1 MPNSLDT
8 TINNLVSDT
17 LLNEST
23 YGAVLACFGN
33 VAINIGMNLIKI
45 GQSTEDS
52 ERESERRRKASPGKP
67 SPATLLLG
75 WVLFILGN
83 GINFTALSM
92 APQTLLASLG
102 GLQFIANLIF
112 LGCYLGE
119 PVTVRNLC
127 GTFLVILGNT
137 IILYGYNPKKS
148 GAYTIAELYSF
159 FISREYKIYTGV
171 SLSCFVLFQMV
182 TNHMVI
188 KWWWGRVPIPRFHIY
203 KPVEKHPLYTLL
215 KAAPLTQPG
224 ARSYSVS
231 VSPSTSPDIVQR
243 PRSRYG
249 YINDLWNGVEEVRNE
264 STPEVEY
271 KPQRPPA
278 LKKSS
283 LFGLI
288 YSMCSAA
295 IGVQALLTGKSLSI
309 IVRNITQGSM
319 DILDPRNF
327 FNLSFAFVV
336 FILWIFATAFWIW
349 RLSVSLIMFDAMFI
363 IPVNQTMWILFS
375 VLSGGI
381 VWNEFANL
389 NFVESSWLASGLSL
403 VLIGVVFLMP
413 IEKVKPGDFETDE
426 EASSKR

>member
-1 MPNSLDT
+1 MPNTLDM
-8 TINNLVSDT
+8 TINDLVSDT
-17 LLNEST
+17 LLDEAT

-45 GQSTEDS
+45 GQSAEDS
-52 ERESERRRKASPGKP
+52 EVETWRRRKSSPGKA

-119 PVTVRNLC
+119 PVTARNLC

-137 IILYGYNPKKS
+137 IIICGYNPKTS
-148 GAYTIAELYSF
+148 GAFTIAELHRF
-159 FISREYKIYTGV
+159 FMSREYVIYTGT
-171 SLSCFVLFQMV
+171 SLTFFVLFQTV
-182 TNHMVI
+182 TNHVVI
-188 KWWWGRVPIPRFHIY
+188 QWWWGLLPIPCFYIY
-203 KPVEKHPLYTLL
+203 KPPEKLPLYTLL
-215 KAAPLTQPG
+215 KSEPLPEPG
-224 ARSYSVS
+224 ACAYSETL
-231 VSPSTSPDIVQR
+231 SPTTSSDILRR
-243 PRSRYG
+243 PRLRHGSTNEMSNS
-249 YINDLWNGVEEVRNE
+249 NDEVVNE
-264 STPEVEY
+264 STPEIEY
-271 KPQRPPA
+271 KPSRPAPI
-278 LKKSS
+278 KRSS

-288 YSMCSAA
+288 YSMSSAS

-309 IVRNITQGSM
+309 ITRNITQGSM

-336 FILWIFATAFWIW
+336 FTLWLLATVFWIW

-389 NFVESSWLASGLSL
+389 SLVESSWLASGLSL
-403 VLIGVVFLMP
+403 VMIGVVFLMP
-413 IEKVKPGDFETDE
+413 VETVKAKDFKIDV
-426 EASSKR
+426 EAS

>member
-1 MPNSLDT
+1 MPNTLDT
-8 TINNLVSDT
+8 TINDLVSDT
-17 LLNEST
+17 LLDEST
-23 YGAVLACFGN
+23 YGAILACFGN

-45 GQSTEDS
+45 GQSAEDS
-52 ERESERRRKASPGKP
+52 EVETWRRRKPSSGKA

-119 PVTVRNLC
+119 PVTARNLC

-137 IILYGYNPKKS
+137 IIICGYDPKTS
-148 GAYTIAELYSF
+148 GAFTIAELYSF
-159 FISREYKIYTGV
+159 FMSREYILYTGA
-171 SLSCFVLFQMV
+171 SLTFFVLFQTV
-182 TNHMVI
+182 TNHIVI
-188 KWWWGRVPIPRFHIY
+188 QWWWGRLPVPYFYIY
-203 KPVEKHPLYTLL
+203 KPPEKLPMYTLL
-215 KAAPLTQPG
+215 KSEPLPKPG
-224 ARSYSVS
+224 ASSYGETL
-231 VSPSTSPDIVQR
+231 SPSTSSDILRR
-243 PRSRYG
+243 PRLRHNS
-249 YINDLWNGVEEVRNE
+249 IDEVMNE

-271 KPQRPPA
+271 KPLRPTPI
-278 LKKSS
+278 KRSS

-288 YSMCSAA
+288 YSMSSAS

-336 FILWIFATAFWIW
+336 FTLWLIATIFWIW

-389 NFVESSWLASGLSL
+389 SLAESSWLASGLSL

-413 IEKVKPGDFETDE
+413 VEKIKCKDFEIDV
-426 EASSKR
+426 EAS

>member
-8 TINNLVSDT
+8 TINGFVSDT
-17 LLNEST
+17 LLDEST

-45 GQSTEDS
+45 GQSVEDP
-52 ERESERRRKASPGKP
+52 EKETERRRKSIPGKT

-83 GINFTALSM
+83 GVNFTALSM

-119 PVTVRNLC
+119 PVTIRNLC

-137 IILYGYNPKKS
+137 IIIYGYNPKRS
-148 GAYTIAELYSF
+148 GAYTIAELYTF
-159 FISREYKIYTGV
+159 FISPKYKIYTGA
-171 SLSCFVLFQMV
+171 SLSFFILFQMV
-182 TNHMVI
+182 TNHVVLQ
-188 KWWWGRVPIPRFHIY
+188 WWWGRIPIPCFYIH
-203 KPVEKHPLYTLL
+203 KPLEKQPMYTLL
-215 KAAPLTQPG
+215 KADPVPLPNAP
-224 ARSYSVS
+224 SYSVTL
-231 VSPSTSPDIVQR
+231 SPSPSSDIVQR
-243 PRSRYG
+243 ARSRHG
-249 YINDLWNGVEEVRNE
+249 YVNGLSNYVEEVINE
-264 STPEVEY
+264 SPSEVEY
-271 KPQRPPA
+271 KPQRPSS

-283 LFGLI
+283 FFGLI
-288 YSMCSAA
+288 YSMSSAA

-309 IVRNITQGSM
+309 IVRSITQGSM

-336 FILWIFATAFWIW
+336 FTLWILATTFWIW
-349 RLSVSLIMFDAMFI
+349 RLSISLIMFDAMFI

-381 VWNEFANL
+381 V
-389 NFVESSWLASGLSL
+389 
-403 VLIGVVFLMP
+403 
-413 IEKVKPGDFETDE
+413 
-426 EASSKR
+426 

>member
-1 MPNSLDT
+1 MPNTLDM
-8 TINNLVSDT
+8 TISDLVSDT
-17 LLNEST
+17 LLDEST

-45 GQSTEDS
+45 GQSAEDS
-52 ERESERRRKASPGKP
+52 EVETWRRRKSSPGKA

-119 PVTVRNLC
+119 PVTARNLC

-137 IILYGYNPKKS
+137 IIICGYNPKTS
-148 GAYTIAELYSF
+148 GAFTIAELHSF
-159 FISREYKIYTGV
+159 FISREYVIYTGT
-171 SLSCFVLFQMV
+171 SLTFFVLFHTV
-182 TNHMVI
+182 TNHVVI
-188 KWWWGRVPIPRFHIY
+188 QWWWGVLPVPCFYIY
-203 KPVEKHPLYTLL
+203 KPPEKLPLYTLL
-215 KAAPLTQPG
+215 KSEPVPKAG
-224 ARSYSVS
+224 VCSYSETQ
-231 VSPSTSPDIVQR
+231 SPPTSSDILRR
-243 PRSRYG
+243 PRLRHGSTTEMS
-249 YINDLWNGVEEVRNE
+249 NSVDEVINE
-264 STPEVEY
+264 STPEIEY
-271 KPQRPPA
+271 KPSRPAPT
-278 LKKSS
+278 KRSS

-288 YSMCSAA
+288 YSMSSAS

-309 IVRNITQGSM
+309 IARNITQGSI

-336 FILWIFATAFWIW
+336 FTLWLSATVFWIW

-389 NFVESSWLASGLSL
+389 SLVESSWLASGLSL
-403 VLIGVVFLMP
+403 VMIGVVFLMP
-413 IEKVKPGDFETDE
+413 VETVKAKDFKIDV
-426 EASSKR
+426 EAS

>member
-1 MPNSLDT
+1 MPNTLDT
-8 TINNLVSDT
+8 TINDLVSDT
-17 LLNEST
+17 LLDEST
-23 YGAVLACFGN
+23 YGAGLACFGN
-33 VAINIGMNLIKI
+33 VAINIGMNLIKM
-45 GQSTEDS
+45 GQSAEDS
-52 ERESERRRKASPGKP
+52 DKEVHRRRKASPSKTG
-67 SPATLLLG
+67 PATLLLG

-119 PVTVRNLC
+119 PVTIRNLY

-137 IILYGYNPKKS
+137 IIIYGYSPKRS
-148 GAYTIAELYSF
+148 GAYTVAELYTF
-159 FISREYKIYTGV
+159 FMSREYKIYTGA
-171 SLSCFVLFQMV
+171 SLSFFVSFQTI
-182 TNHMVI
+182 TNHVVI
-188 KWWWGRVPIPRFHIY
+188 KWWWGRLPVPSFYIY
-203 KPVEKHPLYTLL
+203 KPPDKQPVYTLL
-215 KAAPLTQPG
+215 KAEPIPQPG
-224 ARSYSVS
+224 TRSYSVALS
-231 VSPSTSPDIVQR
+231 QSTSSDIVQR
-243 PRSRYG
+243 PRSRHG
-249 YINDLWNGVEEVRNE
+249 YLNEISNNFEEVLNE
-264 STPEVEY
+264 STPEIEY
-271 KPQRPPA
+271 KPLRPSS

-288 YSMCSAA
+288 YSMSSAA

-309 IVRNITQGSM
+309 IVRSITQGTM

-336 FILWIFATAFWIW
+336 FTLWIFSTAFWIW

-381 VWNEFANL
+381 VWKEFANL
-389 NFVESSWLASGLSL
+389 SFAESSWLASGLSL
-403 VLIGVVFLMP
+403 VMIGVVFLMP
-413 IEKVKPGDFETDE
+413 LEKVKALDCETDDE
-426 EASSKR
+426 VS

>member
-1 MPNSLDT
+1 MPNTLNM
-8 TINNLVSDT
+8 TINDLVSDT
-17 LLNEST
+17 LLDEST

-33 VAINIGMNLIKI
+33 VSINIGMNLIKL
-45 GQSTEDS
+45 GQSVEDS
-52 ERESERRRKASPGKP
+52 DVETWRRRKSSTGKAN
-67 SPATLLLG
+67 PATLLLG

-119 PVTVRNLC
+119 PVTARNLC

-137 IILYGYNPKKS
+137 IIICGYNPKTS
-148 GAYTIAELYSF
+148 GAFTVAELYSF
-159 FISREYKIYTGV
+159 FMSREYVIYTGA
-171 SLSCFVLFQMV
+171 SLTFFVLFQTV
-182 TNHMVI
+182 TNHVVI
-188 KWWWGRVPIPRFHIY
+188 QWWWGLLPVPCVYVY
-203 KPVEKHPLYTLL
+203 KPPALYTLL
-215 KAAPLTQPG
+215 KSEPLPKPG
-224 ARSYSVS
+224 ASSYSETL
-231 VSPSTSPDIVQR
+231 SPSTSSDILRR
-243 PRSRYG
+243 PRLRHGSTTE
-249 YINDLWNGVEEVRNE
+249 ISNSIDEVVNE

-271 KPQRPPA
+271 KPLRPTPI
-278 LKKSS
+278 KRSS

-288 YSMCSAA
+288 YSMSSAS

-309 IVRNITQGSM
+309 IARNITQGSM
-319 DILDPRNF
+319 DVLDPRNF
-327 FNLSFAFVV
+327 FNLSFAFAV
-336 FILWIFATAFWIW
+336 FTLWLLATVFWIW

-389 NFVESSWLASGLSL
+389 SLVESSWLASGLSL

-413 IEKVKPGDFETDE
+413 VEQKNAKDFEIDV
-426 EASSKR
+426 EAS